1 MLKSHLVGLYVIY
14 TALNW
19 IAVNKLMLGLDYVTI
34 LAALLLIKSVGLK
47 LLQTWTFFQTLPP
60 SPPKKTQQLVFVYQS
75 LIQVDIQRLKCQYDN

>member
-47 LLQTWTFFQTLPP
+47 LLQT
-60 SPPKKTQQLVFVYQS
+60 
-75 LIQVDIQRLKCQYDN
+75 